1 MSDERLQ
8 ALQRFGPFF
17 AVTQI
22 DDADDQ
28 SASGSKWLPL
38 TAMVEEP
45 ALLAGRIAAVR
56 RALASPMPG
65 MVASGVPVQVAVSV
79 TQLGLAARL
88 VAVALAAAVDRVRL
102 PGAAGLVFQDRLGGP
117 YPLGFSTD
125 ETESG
130 SEVGWPDRLHD
141 LAWPVTQLI
150 VDGYGL
156 SARVAWGNV
165 ASALASAARMI
176 ASVDSAA
183 GARAE
188 VLAARAFAAGE
199 LRGTGCVDHAGMF
212 RRRSCCLIYRLAT
225 DPVFCGDCVLT
236 GRDRAGRTTRSRAA
250 SDPNTG
256 PIVPYRDT

>member
-1 MSDERLQ
+1 MVWLGVTMSDHQLQ
-8 ALQRFGPFF
+8 ALGRFGPFF
-17 AVTQI
+17 AVSQV
-22 DDADDQ
+22 DDTDGKR
-28 SASGSKWLPL
+28 ASGAEWLPL
-38 TAMVEEP
+38 TAMVEQP

-65 MVASGVPVQVAVSV
+65 MATSRVPAQVAVSV

-88 VAVALAAAVDRVRL
+88 VAVALAAAVDRVSL
-102 PGAAGLVFQDRLGGP
+102 PGAAGFVFQDRLGGP
-117 YPLGFSTD
+117 YPLGLLTND
-125 ETESG
+125 PELG

-141 LAWPVTQLI
+141 LVWPVTQLT

-176 ASVDSAA
+176 ASVDAAA

-188 VLAARAFAAGE
+188 VLAGRAFAIGE
-199 LRGTGCVDHAGMF
+199 LRGTGCVDDSGMF

-225 DPVFCGDCVLT
+225 DPVFCGDCVLV
-236 GRDRAGRTTRSRAA
+236 GRDPGRPAR
-250 SDPNTG
+250 
-256 PIVPYRDT
+256 